1 MSDDALSN
9 LARWHTVA
17 YYKTSAGTLD
27 VEMHL
32 EEIEDLHDRI
42 ERGPHWDTVQLI
54 EIRRV
59 NHIFSEKLTIEQA
72 DELGRRP
79 VRELHPDLT
88 EDDDADDED
97 D

>member
-9 LARWHTVA
+9 LARWHAVA

-27 VEMHL
+27 VEMYL

-59 NHIFSEKLTIEQA
+59 NHIFSPELTLEQSA
-72 DELGRRP
+72 DLGSRP
-79 VRELHPDLT
+79 IRELYGHIL
-88 EDDDADDED
+88 EDEDDED
-97 D
+97 EDD